1 MVSSR
6 TIRTDKPFWLCWMV
20 IFEALVGCHD
30 ILILVK
36 SLIKWRQR
44 PDMTLAVDWDVKHQF
59 KQNKASPFLFKHQ
72 LYYECVC
79 RLLHAKPTVYGCIS
93 FMKIRPRILMFVR
106 LFFSLLSVVKWKTKY
121 ERPSVTTC
129 KTNYE
134 YQST

>member
-6 TIRTDKPFWLCWMV
+6 TIRTYKPFWLCWMV

-72 LYYECVC
+72 LYYECMQIITCKTYGVWMHFFHEDKAKNTDVC
-79 RLLHAKPTVYGCIS
+79 QIVFLK
-93 FMKIRPRILMFVR
+93 
-106 LFFSLLSVVKWKTKY
+106 VKWKTKY
-121 ERPSVTTC
+121 ERPFVTTC

>member
-6 TIRTDKPFWLCWMV
+6 TIRTYKPFWLCWMV

-44 PDMTLAVDWDVKHQF
+44 PDMTLAVDWDVKHQ
-59 KQNKASPFLFKHQ
+59 KLRLSYSNTNSTSS
-72 LYYECVC
+72 VC

-93 FMKIRPRILMFVR
+93 FMKIRPRILIFVR
-106 LFFSLLSVVKWKTKY
+106 LFFSLLSVVRWKTKC
-121 ERPSVTTC
+121 ERPFVTTC